1 MSIPASTPASIRVA
15 DPVAEALSA
24 RRPVVALEST
34 IFTHGLPRPRNVEV
48 ALEGEEIIRA
58 AGAVPATIGVH
69 RGTPVVG
76 LTEDEIRELG
86 GDDDADKASIREL
99 AIGAVTKKNAGTTI
113 AATAFLARAAGIDVF
128 ATGGLGGVHHGAEK
142 TFDESADL
150 IAMSRTSIVLI
161 SSGAKAILDIP
172 ATLERFETLSVP
184 VIGYRTNRY
193 PGFYVVDSGYP
204 VSARV
209 DSPADI
215 ATVLTTQR
223 ALGVPSGVLVANPV
237 PEAEQLDPAE
247 LDGVIEAA
255 WAAAEKDGIGGQAS
269 TPYLLDYIRRA
280 TGGRSL
286 DANVALYRNNI
297 RLACEVAAALVEAAP
312 ADRGA

>member
-1 MSIPASTPASIRVA
+1 LTPSAAISVGDHVA
-15 DPVAEALSA
+15 AALSA
-24 RRPVVALEST
+24 GTPVVALEST

-48 ALEGEEIIRA
+48 ALDGEEIIRA

-69 RGTPVVG
+69 HGTPIVG
-76 LTEDEIRELG
+76 LSEEQIREMG
-86 GDDDADKASIREL
+86 EDGDADKASIREL
-99 AIGAVTKKNAGTTI
+99 ALGAVTKRNAGTTI

-150 IAMSRTSIVLI
+150 VAMSQISIVLI

-172 ATLERFETLSVP
+172 ATLERFESLSVP

-204 VSARV
+204 ISSRLE
-209 DSPADI
+209 SPDDI

-237 PEAEQLDPAE
+237 PEADQLDPVE
-247 LDGVIEAA
+247 LDGIIEAA
-255 WAAAEKDGIGGQAS
+255 WAAAERDGITGQAS

-280 TGGRSL
+280 TDGRSL

-297 RLACEVAAALVEAAP
+297 RLACEVAAALAGRRA
-312 ADRGA
+312 